1 MASGTCYTY
10 RITRSKDLA
19 GRMVLFGI
27 KDAAHPNKCRTRETE
42 REGREVRRHRSSE
55 GLAVELEPSMAMSVM
70 L

>member
-1 MASGTCYTY
+1 M
-10 RITRSKDLA
+10 IIRSIDLA

-27 KDAAHPNKCRTRETE
+27 KDIMHPSTCRTRETE

-55 GLAVELEPSMAMSVM
+55 GLAMELEPSMAMSVM